1 MNTPKKLQSLLI
13 RQLLD
18 KGTIQFLLPDGVSLE
33 IGITQEDKFG
43 ETCLAD
49 DYCYVV
55 AERDGKSVMLDSYN
69 LGLQYNEEENTII
82 CEDEAVGDDGQL
94 LHVLDVV

>member
-18 KGTIQFLLPDGVSLE
+18 KGTVQLLLPDGVEIE
-33 IGITQEDKFG
+33 IGITQEDQFG
-43 ETCLAD
+43 DTRKSD

-55 AERDGKSVMLDSYN
+55 ATRQGKSIMLDSYN
-69 LGLQYNEEENTII
+69 LGLQYEDEKNTIVL
-82 CEDEAVGDDGQL
+82 EGESLGNDGQL
-94 LHVLDVV
+94 LRSLDVV